1 VETSLG
7 FEGLGNRWDAV
18 LFPRDQGGALGG
30 GRLLVCSGGVGIID
44 VGMGVE
50 MFGEIGMNI
59 DVSSHST

>member
-1 VETSLG
+1 LG
-7 FEGLGNRWDAV
+7 FEGSGNRWDVV

-30 GRLLVCSGGVGIID
+30 EGLLVCSGGVGIID

-50 MFGEIGMNI
+50 MFGEVGMNT